1 MSSRCI
7 IHSGKPL
14 VGSREAYSTRLGYAP
29 RQNVGS
35 IPTFPLKLID
45 NNVAQLGRA
54 GDRGLCGVGS
64 NPSSIIYNYIRKWNI

>member
-7 IHSGKPL
+7 IHSGKL
-14 VGSREAYSTRLGYAP
+14 KVSSREAYSTRPGYAP

-35 IPTFPLKLID
+35 IPIFPLKLIG

-54 GDRGLCGVGS
+54 GDMVFVS
-64 NPSSIIYNYIRKWNI
+64 